1 MCPQVAPCRAGWPP
15 WGGWWPRS
23 SHRAPD
29 PVSSL
34 AILPLMVPWCHHGA
48 TEPRCHGTKPPC
60 CQGATVP
67 WCHDAMVPWCHDAM
81 VPRCHDAMVPWCH
94 GTAWPGWWSNLAP
107 GSHLTVSLLNR
118 LNVILCCFN
127 TQGSH
132 QKIIKLL
139 PVIFSKCFVHKV

>member
-94 GTAWPGWWSNLAP
+94 GIRLARLVVKSCSRQP
-107 GSHLTVSLLNR
+107 SYCLTSKQTQCHLMLFQYSGKPSENHQTFASYLL
-118 LNVILCCFN
+118 
-127 TQGSH
+127 
-132 QKIIKLL
+132 
-139 PVIFSKCFVHKV
+139 